1 MLSRL
6 RYYIAM
12 RFPIAPPIFGLLA
25 AAAVVVNSA
34 EDVGTTPAAAV
45 VDSRVCSADD
55 NGGSC
60 ASPPDD
66 PKEADVIISAAHTP
80 TPTCNDSDEDD
91 KCADYAA
98 NENAC
103 TDNPGYMTYKCAATC
118 NTCAGPSV
126 ENAVVSAFATTSANG
141 SGEQQCGDDNYQCSE
156 WAGRGECDANP
167 K

>member
-1 MLSRL
+1 
-6 RYYIAM
+6 M
-12 RFPIAPPIFGLLA
+12 RFPIAPPLAIFGLLTA
-25 AAAVVVNSA
+25 VAVVVNSV
-34 EDVGTTPAAAV
+34 EDVGSTAPAA
-45 VDSRVCSADD
+45 VDTSQVCSADD
-55 NGGSC
+55 GSC

-66 PKEADVIISAAHTP
+66 PKEADVIISAATP
-80 TPTCNDSDEDD
+80 PACVDSDEDD

-126 ENAVVSAFATTSANG
+126 ENAIVSAFATTSANG
-141 SGEQQCGDDNYQCSE
+141 SGESCSDDNYQCLE
-156 WAGRGECDANP
+156 WAGMGECDANP